1 LDDLSVTRTL
11 EAWVEHR
18 RFQRL
23 AREGANAGAVALGC
37 GAVALSG
44 WLWVPEL
51 LFVPP
56 LFGLGALVAL
66 GVGVWRARSRFDL
79 EALADE
85 IDAESGSDG
94 LMRTALAVEGR
105 RAVGSDALQA
115 MVRGR
120 AVEVLPHLEAYGR
133 PPFELP
139 AVAIL
144 GGALALLLAVLAVAL
159 AIVLPAL
166 VDANAPTSLPI
177 VPVVLHDGD
186 RSDLIEAIEDLA
198 RLAREPGAEPEA
210 RAEVDKA
217 RGHVQEALSHLSDA
231 RRAAA
236 ELDVARAALERA
248 QRGSF
253 RSASALEAARSEAVA
268 DALADALQRGDAGIA
283 RRMADEI
290 LRRIESERSEGELR
304 RLGRSLADRPRPAG
318 AAGLAME
325 RAGEKLGAGDQGG
338 ALAALADLM
347 AALGEPVRVPD
358 RPAELQQAAEAIE
371 RARQRA
377 LARLDQAE
385 REASGEPAGRSE
397 GAPEPVGAPPS
408 APSDG
413 EVPFPI
419 DAPQRGGGGDGGGGG
434 AEGGTQDLIEG
445 GTPTTGAPEVAADAP
460 DTART
465 VGDGLGGRTVAG
477 AGEATSDDEMLGDA
491 NAATGTPRG
500 AGQPSEG
507 PGEGAAGAGGA
518 GGARRGAG
526 EGAGSGASLD
536 FPLLELAEGVVP
548 AEWIRSQWAE
558 APDTMGEL
566 MRGVEAGGRSS
577 LAWSEVHARYRALAE
592 SASRRDAV
600 PLSRRQYI
608 QNYFEAIRPE
618 LPPETP

>member
-18 RFQRL
+18 RLQRL
-23 AREGANAGAVALGC
+23 AREAANAGAVALGC

-56 LFGLGALVAL
+56 LFGLGALVAV

-133 PPFELP
+133 PPFEVP

-166 VDANAPTSLPI
+166 VDANAPTALPV

-186 RSDLIEAIEDLA
+186 RSDLIVAIEDLA

-253 RSASALEAARSEAVA
+253 RSAAALEAARSEAVA

-304 RLGRSLADRPRPAG
+304 RLGRSLADRPRPPG

-408 APSDG
+408 APGDG
-413 EVPFPI
+413 EVLAREQEGVRQRSPARVAH
-419 DAPQRGGGGDGGGGG
+419 DAAQLVRDP
-434 AEGGTQDLIEG
+434 
-445 GTPTTGAPEVAADAP
+445 P
-460 DTART
+460 DPDDDPVRSERT
-465 VGDGLGGRTVAG
+465 
-477 AGEATSDDEMLGDA
+477 
-491 NAATGTPRG
+491 
-500 AGQPSEG
+500 G
-507 PGEGAAGAGGA
+507 PGDHE
-518 GGARRGAG
+518 RRPPGRR
-526 EGAGSGASLD
+526 
-536 FPLLELAEGVVP
+536 PV
-548 AEWIRSQWAE
+548 R
-558 APDTMGEL
+558 
-566 MRGVEAGGRSS
+566 AGGRVTWCEPGDDAEREHQPRRGSTDLVRREADLDRPDPHRVRS
-577 LAWSEVHARYRALAE
+577 GDEPQLREGETDGEDLALRHALA
-592 SASRRDAV
+592 SRLRDVGEV
-600 PLSRRQYI
+600 PTARDEQRAGDEVDVGI
-608 QNYFEAIRPE
+608 AERP
-618 LPPETP
+618 PP